1 MGSVLG
7 LKLGSTAMPPLN
19 AVTELLVVVG
29 IAAAGVVFAAVLA
42 LGPWTVVGTAQPP
55 VIGFQSPA
63 VTAPHG

>member
-7 LKLGSTAMPPLN
+7 LKLGNTATPPLN

-29 IAAAGVVFAAVLA
+29 IAAAGVVFAALLA
-42 LGPWTVVGTAQPP
+42 LGPWSVAGTAQPP
-55 VIGFQSPA
+55 VIGFQPPA